1 MSGRYL
7 PKPGDCVQLWHATR
21 RLFPFHAQCGTVV
34 ICHGTPL
41 NALVRLDTGGS
52 VVGPRGNL
60 REPQPEPQ
68 QELTW
73 I

>member
-1 MSGRYL
+1 MSARAL
-7 PKPGDCVQLWHATR
+7 QPGDRVQLWYKMR
-21 RLFPFHAQCGTVV
+21 GLFPFHGECGTVI

-41 NALVRLDTGGS
+41 NALVCLDAGGS
-52 VVGPRGNL
+52 VVVPRGNL
-60 REPQPEPQ
+60 REPQPQSQ